1 MTNYY
6 LLARIIV
13 LWTKGIT
20 FLFGGIMGKENKVSL
35 VCEVC
40 LSRNYVT
47 HKNKLVKTNRIQ
59 LKKYCPKCNCH
70 TLHKETK

>member
-1 MTNYY
+1 
-6 LLARIIV
+6 
-13 LWTKGIT
+13 
-20 FLFGGIMGKENKVSL
+20 MGKENKVSL

-70 TLHKETK
+70 TLHKETKQEDL